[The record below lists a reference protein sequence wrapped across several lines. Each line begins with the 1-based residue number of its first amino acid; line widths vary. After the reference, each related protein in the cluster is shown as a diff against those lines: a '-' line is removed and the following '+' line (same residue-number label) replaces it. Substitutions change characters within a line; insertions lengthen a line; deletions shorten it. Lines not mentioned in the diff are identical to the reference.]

1 MVGTHAARH
10 AGLLGRQCGMTE
22 RPAATAAARGT
33 RRRSRVDEMNPG
45 GKKQQA
51 VLENVKSEGR
61 LVYQVQRKKKKK
73 TSYLFCN
80 MTREPVKVCVL

>member
-22 RPAATAAARGT
+22 RPAATAAATAATARGT

-61 LVYQVQRKKKKK
+61 LVYQVQRKKKRKQVI
-73 TSYLFCN
+73 YF
-80 MTREPVKVCVL
+80 VI

>member
-22 RPAATAAARGT
+22 RPAATAAAARGT

-61 LVYQVQRKKKKK
+61 LVYQVQRKKKRKQVI
-73 TSYLFCN
+73 YF
-80 MTREPVKVCVL
+80 VI